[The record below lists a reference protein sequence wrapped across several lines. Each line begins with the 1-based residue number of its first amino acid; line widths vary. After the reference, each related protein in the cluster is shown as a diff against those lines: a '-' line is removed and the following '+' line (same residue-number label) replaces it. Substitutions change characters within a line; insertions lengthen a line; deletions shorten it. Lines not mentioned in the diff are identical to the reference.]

1 MKRKNKF
8 ILIGLIILIIF
19 IFLIYKLLNL
29 QSSISEKHIGIKFEI
44 HNCSSVE
51 KNSAELRENFL
62 KPLLEFNTVQ
72 SKTETTENLY
82 LPSVK
87 CIDKT
92 FCIPAIGIN
101 AMRYNSKTET
111 LQESTMT
118 STSRE
123 GDQEA
128 FFSNWNGGD
137 NLSALEQNLLKSN
150 PKAQQNPSLNEIKK
164 IDKLDLIFIDSFII
178 DKNCSDQVIEDNKPY
193 IYRSTRDLRNYI
205 NKQLEKNPNAVEK
218 GTINKTIH
226 IFTYCGAGIAPVA
239 IKPLNVEEHND
250 TDKDGIIDKIDQ
262 CDSIPGPK
270 ECVGCPCKPKPQGC
284 ESDKDKD
291 GICDDEDRC
300 PNDFGFLRYKGCPIT
315 DKDRDG
321 IPDDEDRCPND
332 FGFLRYKGC
341 PIPDKDGD
349 GVNDEIDKCIEEKG
363 TIANNGC
370 PLTINISHNNS
381 SGRFTVSGIDN
392 IKSYNVYL
400 LIKEVNGKIVE
411 HKFSG
416 HVCPYKEEANKII
429 SLLSNPVDL
438 RITVIVK
445 DNSGIEL
452 KSETFKNLSMICFSD
467 KSCGFVNLDK
477 IR

>member
-1 MKRKNKF
+1 MNRKNQF
-8 ILIGLIILIIF
+8 ILIGVVAIIIF

-29 QSSISEKHIGIKFEI
+29 QSPISEKHIGIKFEI

-62 KPLLEFNTVQ
+62 KPLLEFNKVQ

-82 LPSVK
+82 LPFIR
-87 CIDKT
+87 CLDKT

-101 AMRYNSKTET
+101 AIRYDSKTET
-111 LQESTMT
+111 LEESSMT

-150 PKAQQNPSLNEIKK
+150 PKAQQNPSLYEIKK
-164 IDKLDLIFIDSFII
+164 IDNLDKIFIDSFII
-178 DKNCSDQVIEDNKPY
+178 DKNCSDQVIQNNKPY
-193 IYRSTRDLRNYI
+193 IFRSTIDLRNYI
-205 NKQLEKNPNAVEK
+205 NKELEKNPKSIEK
-218 GTINKTIH
+218 GTENSTIH
-226 IFTYCGAGIAPVA
+226 IFIYCGAGEYL
-239 IKPLNVEEHND
+239 LNKNDRDNDGVNNEFDECPDLPGEKANKGCPIREDLDGDGVYDEDDSCPKKKGDKACDGCPCPPPIVEPD
-250 TDKDGIIDKIDQ
+250 DDKDGIQNSKDA
-262 CDSIPGPK
+262 CPK
-270 ECVGCPCKPKPQGC
+270 E
-284 ESDKDKD
+284 
-291 GICDDEDRC
+291 
-300 PNDFGFLRYKGCPIT
+300 FGYKRY
-315 DKDRDG
+315 R
-321 IPDDEDRCPND
+321 
-332 FGFLRYKGC
+332 GC
-341 PIPDKDGD
+341 PIPDRDGD
-349 GVNDEIDKCIEEKG
+349 NVNDEIDKCIDEKG
-363 TIANNGC
+363 TIANDGC
-370 PLTINISHNNS
+370 PLTINISHNNR

-392 IKSYNVYL
+392 IKNYNVYL
-400 LIKEVNGKIVE
+400 LIKEVNGKIVP

-416 HVCPYKEEANKII
+416 YVCPYKEEANKII

-445 DNSGIEL
+445 DNSGLEL

>member
-8 ILIGLIILIIF
+8 ILIGVIVIIIF
-19 IFLIYKLLNL
+19 FFFIYKLFNL
-29 QSSISEKHIGIKFEI
+29 QIPISKNHIDIKFEI

-51 KNSAELRENFL
+51 NNPADLRENFL
-62 KPLLEFNTVQ
+62 RPLLEYNIVQ
-72 SKTETTENLY
+72 KKTETIERLY
-82 LPSVK
+82 LPKVASL
-87 CIDKT
+87 DKE

-101 AMRYNSKTET
+101 AVRYDSKTKT
-111 LQESTMT
+111 LPESTMT

-123 GDQEA
+123 GDQDA

-137 NLSALEQNLLKSN
+137 NLSSLEQNLLKSN
-150 PKAQQNPSLNEIKK
+150 PKSQQNPSLNEIKK

-178 DKNCSDQVIEDNKPY
+178 DKNCSDQVIEENKPY
-193 IYRSTRDLRNYI
+193 IFRSTRDLRNYI
-205 NKQLEKNPNAVEK
+205 NKELEKNPNALEK
-218 GTINKTIH
+218 GTVDKTIH
-226 IFTYCGAGIAPVA
+226 IFTYCGAGEYLLNKNDRDNDGVNNEFDDCPDLPGEKANKGCP
-239 IKPLNVEEHND
+239 IKEDRDGDGICDTEDKCPDVRGDRACDGCVCPPPIVEPD
-250 TDKDGIIDKIDQ
+250 DDKDGIPN
-262 CDSIPGPK
+262 S
-270 ECVGCPCKPKPQGC
+270 
-284 ESDKDKD
+284 KDA
-291 GICDDEDRC
+291 CSQE
-300 PNDFGFLRYKGCPIT
+300 FGFR
-315 DKDRDG
+315 
-321 IPDDEDRCPND
+321 
-332 FGFLRYKGC
+332 RYKGC
-341 PIPDKDGD
+341 PIPDTDGD
-349 GVNDEIDKCIEEKG
+349 NVNNEIDKCIEEKG

-381 SGRFTVSGIDN
+381 SGRFTVSGIDK